1 MRRPVKINFATFSLE
16 ETARELGIPKQRAQ
30 RILSLVGADETEN
43 GAGKEKRP
51 MVRRRQPRRR
61 LAGKS
66 AS

>member
-1 MRRPVKINFATFSLE
+1 MRRPVKINFETFSLE

-30 RILSLVGADETEN
+30 RILSLVGVDTAEN
-43 GAGKEKRP
+43 GVSKDQRQ
-51 MVRRRQPRRR
+51 MRRRGRRRR